1 VDSNWHFTFTLRSR
15 QDDPIPPL
23 SPEDRRRLLGASIR
37 LLLYRYAAGKRI
49 SKQDISRITLF
60 ADPEPDAVGFIQLV
74 LDADDGPSPP

>member
-1 VDSNWHFTFTLRSR
+1 
-15 QDDPIPPL
+15 
-23 SPEDRRRLLGASIR
+23 